1 MEISEEDLQLINA
14 LQIAPRI
21 SWSDAAGI
29 LGVHATTLAARWER
43 LKASGAAWSTAH
55 LMGDPKQ
62 MCLALVDVDCQMSS
76 RAAVTAALAAI
87 PEVVT
92 VEEAASNRDLMLT
105 VITPTLAQFSDI
117 VLEQL
122 KEIPGLTKYQT
133 ALCTRLH
140 SGGYAW
146 RLNVLDKSQMA
157 ALQALAGPEA
167 SGTAPAG
174 NQGAPLPRSHLD
186 LIPFLARDGRAAAAD
201 IARALG
207 RSPATVQRQLNRVL
221 AGQVLSFRCEIAQ
234 KYSGYPVSCQ
244 WFANVPPGQHEAAA
258 AELRSFRNV
267 RLTASTTGRT
277 NFVILMWLHSLAEVL
292 NAEQALQQ
300 RIPGIELVESVVV
313 LKTAKRVGWMLN
325 PGFHRDRGRGGA
337 RCGAGTDG
345 VDGFLPDG
353 RRPGCVPA
361 QLLRCGTA
369 RHRRVPGKTPDFGA
383 AAAGNWAGALHSVS
397 RRFTSSASATSRAS
411 GASRAGARRP

>member
-1 MEISEEDLQLINA
+1 MDVSEEDLQLINA

-29 LGVHATTLAARWER
+29 LGAHATTLAARWDR

-55 LMGDPKQ
+55 LIGDPKQ
-62 MCLALVDVDCQMSS
+62 MCLALVDVDCEMAL
-76 RAAVTAALAAI
+76 RDDVTAALAAI

-105 VITPTLAQFSDI
+105 VITPTLAHYSGRVMPQFR
-117 VLEQL
+117 
-122 KEIPGLTKYQT
+122 KIPGLAKYQT
-133 ALCTRLH
+133 SLCTRLH

-167 SGTAPAG
+167 SGPATTG
-174 NQGAPLPRSHLD
+174 NQGAPLPPSHLD

-221 AGQVLSFRCEIAQ
+221 SSGLLSFRCEMAQ
-234 KYSGYPVSCQ
+234 KYSGYPVTCQ

-258 AELRSFRNV
+258 AELRSFRNI
-267 RLTASTTGRT
+267 RLSASTTGRT
-277 NFVILMWLHSLAEVL
+277 NFVILMWLHSLADVL
-292 NAEQALQQ
+292 NAEQALQL
-300 RIPGIELVESVVV
+300 RIPGIQLVESAVV
-313 LKTAKRVGWMLN
+313 LNAAKRVGWMLN
-325 PGFHRDRGRGGA
+325 PDSTATGA
-337 RCGAGTDG
+337 
-345 VDGFLPDG
+345 VV
-353 RRPGCVPA
+353 VPA
-361 QLLRCGTA
+361 AELAPTA
-369 RHRRVPGKTPDFGA
+369 
-383 AAAGNWAGALHSVS
+383 
-397 RRFTSSASATSRAS
+397 
-411 GASRAGARRP
+411 

>member
-1 MEISEEDLQLINA
+1 MEISEEDLKLINA
-14 LQIAPRI
+14 LQVAPRI

-43 LKASGAAWSTAH
+43 LRASGAAWSTAH

-62 MCLALVDVDCQMSS
+62 MCLALVDVDCDMRL
-76 RAAVTAALAAI
+76 RAEVTAALAAI

-105 VITPTLAQFSDI
+105 VITPTLARFSDI
-117 VLEQL
+117 VVEQL

-146 RLNVLDKSQMA
+146 RLNVLDKSQLA

-167 SGTAPAG
+167 AGPATPA
-174 NQGAPLPRSHLD
+174 NQGAPLPQSHLD

-221 AGQVLSFRCEIAQ
+221 ASRVLSFRCEIAQ
-234 KYSGYPVSCQ
+234 KYSGFPVSCQ

-300 RIPGIELVESVVV
+300 RIPGIHLVESVVV
-313 LKTAKRVGWMLN
+313 LNTAKRVGWMLN
-325 PGFHRDRGRGGA
+325 PDSTATGA
-337 RCGAGTDG
+337 
-345 VDGFLPDG
+345 VV
-353 RRPGCVPA
+353 VPA
-361 QLLRCGTA
+361 AELAPT
-369 RHRRVPGKTPDFGA
+369 T
-383 AAAGNWAGALHSVS
+383 
-397 RRFTSSASATSRAS
+397 
-411 GASRAGARRP
+411 

>member
-1 MEISEEDLQLINA
+1 MDGGGPVEISEEDLQLINA

-43 LKASGAAWSTAH
+43 LRASGAAWSTAH

-62 MCLALVDVDCQMSS
+62 MCLALVDVDCEMRL
-76 RAAVTAALAAI
+76 RAEVTAALAAI

-167 SGTAPAG
+167 AG
-174 NQGAPLPRSHLD
+174 
-186 LIPFLARDGRAAAAD
+186 
-201 IARALG
+201 
-207 RSPATVQRQLNRVL
+207 PATGR
-221 AGQVLSFRCEIAQ
+221 E
-234 KYSGYPVSCQ
+234 
-244 WFANVPPGQHEAAA
+244 PGCAAA
-258 AELRSFRNV
+258 AEPPGPDPVPGQGRARGGCGHRPRPGTQPGHGPTPAEPGAGQPGSLVPVRN
-267 RLTASTTGRT
+267 R
-277 NFVILMWLHSLAEVL
+277 AEVL
-292 NAEQALQQ
+292 GVSGDLPVVRQ
-300 RIPGIELVESVVV
+300 RS
-313 LKTAKRVGWMLN
+313 
-325 PGFHRDRGRGGA
+325 
-337 RCGAGTDG
+337 AG
-345 VDGFLPDG
+345 
-353 RRPGCVPA
+353 PA
-361 QLLRCGTA
+361 
-369 RHRRVPGKTPDFGA
+369 
-383 AAAGNWAGALHSVS
+383 
-397 RRFTSSASATSRAS
+397 
-411 GASRAGARRP
+411 

>member
-62 MCLALVDVDCQMSS
+62 MCLALVDVDCEMKS

-105 VITPTLAQFSDI
+105 VITPTLAQFSDV

-146 RLNVLDKSQMA
+146 RLNVLDKAQMA

-174 NQGAPLPRSHLD
+174 NQGGPLPRSHLD

-221 AGQVLSFRCEIAQ
+221 ASHVLSFRCEIAQ
-234 KYSGYPVSCQ
+234 KYSGYPVTCQ
-244 WFANVPPGQHEAAA
+244 WLANVPPGRHEAAA
-258 AELRSFRNV
+258 AELRNFRNI

-277 NFVILMWLHSLAEVL
+277 NFVILMWLHSLADVM
-292 NAEQALQQ
+292 NAEQALQL
-300 RIPGIELVESVVV
+300 RIPGIQLVESVVV
-313 LKTAKRVGWMLN
+313 LNSAKRVGWMLN
-325 PGFHRDRGRGGA
+325 PDSTATGA
-337 RCGAGTDG
+337 
-345 VDGFLPDG
+345 VV
-353 RRPGCVPA
+353 VPA
-361 QLLRCGTA
+361 AELAPTA
-369 RHRRVPGKTPDFGA
+369 
-383 AAAGNWAGALHSVS
+383 
-397 RRFTSSASATSRAS
+397 
-411 GASRAGARRP
+411 

>member
-1 MEISEEDLQLINA
+1 VAISEEDLQLINA

-62 MCLALVDVDCQMSS
+62 MCLALVDVDCKMSS

-105 VITPTLAQFSDI
+105 VITPTLAQFSDV

-122 KEIPGLTKYQT
+122 KGIPGLTKYQT

-146 RLNVLDKSQMA
+146 RLNVLDKAQMA

-167 SGTAPAG
+167 SGAPAG

-221 AGQVLSFRCEIAQ
+221 ASQVLSFRCEIAQ
-234 KYSGYPVSCQ
+234 KYSGYPVTCQ
-244 WFANVPPGQHEAAA
+244 WFVNVPPGQHEAAA
-258 AELRSFRNV
+258 AELRSFRNI

-277 NFVILMWLHSLAEVL
+277 NFVILMWLHSLADVL
-292 NAEQALQQ
+292 NAEQALQL
-300 RIPGIELVESVVV
+300 RIPGIQLVESVVV
-313 LKTAKRVGWMLN
+313 LNSAKRVGWMLN
-325 PGFHRDRGRGGA
+325 PDSTATGA
-337 RCGAGTDG
+337 
-345 VDGFLPDG
+345 VV
-353 RRPGCVPA
+353 VPA
-361 QLLRCGTA
+361 AELAPTA
-369 RHRRVPGKTPDFGA
+369 
-383 AAAGNWAGALHSVS
+383 
-397 RRFTSSASATSRAS
+397 
-411 GASRAGARRP
+411 

>member
-1 MEISEEDLQLINA
+1 MEISEEDLQLVNA

-29 LGVHATTLAARWER
+29 LGAHATTLAARWDR
-43 LKASGAAWSTAH
+43 LRASGAAWSTAH

-62 MCLALVDVDCQMSS
+62 MCLALVDVDCEMTL
-76 RAAVTAALAAI
+76 RADVTAALAAI

-105 VITPTLAQFSDI
+105 VITPTLAHFSDV
-117 VLEQL
+117 VLERL

-133 ALCTRLH
+133 SLCTRLH

-146 RLNVLDKSQMA
+146 RLNVLDKAQMA

-167 SGTAPAG
+167 SGPATAG
-174 NQGAPLPRSHLD
+174 QGAPLPPSHLE

-221 AGQVLSFRCEIAQ
+221 ASQVLSFRCEIAQ

-267 RLTASTTGRT
+267 RLSASTTGRT
-277 NFVILMWLHSLAEVL
+277 NFVILMWLHSLADVM
-292 NAEQALQQ
+292 NAEQALQL
-300 RIPGIELVESVVV
+300 RIPGIELMESVVV
-313 LKTAKRVGWMLN
+313 LNSAKRVGWMLN
-325 PGFHRDRGRGGA
+325 PDSTATGA
-337 RCGAGTDG
+337 
-345 VDGFLPDG
+345 VV
-353 RRPGCVPA
+353 VPA
-361 QLLRCGTA
+361 AETA
-369 RHRRVPGKTPDFGA
+369 PKV
-383 AAAGNWAGALHSVS
+383 
-397 RRFTSSASATSRAS
+397 
-411 GASRAGARRP
+411 

>member
-1 MEISEEDLQLINA
+1 MELNEEDLQLVNA

-21 SWSDAAGI
+21 SWSDAGRI
-29 LGVHATTLAARWER
+29 LGVHPTTLAARWER
-43 LKASGAAWSTAH
+43 LKDSGAAWSTAH

-62 MCLALVDVDCQMSS
+62 MCLALVDVDCEM
-76 RAAVTAALAAI
+76 AARTQVTAALAAI

-105 VITPTLAQFSDI
+105 VITPTLARFSDT
-117 VLEQL
+117 VLGQL
-122 KEIPGLTKYQT
+122 KKIPGLVKYQT

-146 RLNVLDKSQMA
+146 RLNVLDKAQMA

-167 SGTAPAG
+167 AGAAPVK
-174 NQGAPLPRSHLD
+174 QGAPLPQSHLD

-207 RSPATVQRQLNRVL
+207 RTPATVQRQLNRLL
-221 AGQVLSFRCEIAQ
+221 ASQVLSFRCEIAQ
-234 KYSGYPVSCQ
+234 KYSGYPVTCQ
-244 WFANVPPGQHEAAA
+244 WFANVPPGGHEAAA

-277 NFVILMWLHSLAEVL
+277 NFVIIMWLHSLADVM

-313 LKTAKRVGWMLN
+313 LNSAKRVGWMLN
-325 PGFHRDRGRGGA
+325 PDSTA
-337 RCGAGTDG
+337 SGT
-345 VDGFLPDG
+345 VV
-353 RRPGCVPA
+353 VPA
-361 QLLRCGTA
+361 ADLAPT
-369 RHRRVPGKTPDFGA
+369 V
-383 AAAGNWAGALHSVS
+383 
-397 RRFTSSASATSRAS
+397 
-411 GASRAGARRP
+411 

>member
-1 MEISEEDLQLINA
+1 MEISEEDLKLINA

-55 LMGDPKQ
+55 LMGDPQQ
-62 MCLALVDVDCQMSS
+62 MCLALVDVDCEMKL
-76 RAAVTAALAAI
+76 RADVTAALAAI

-105 VITPTLAQFSDI
+105 VITPTLARFSEI
-117 VLEQL
+117 VVERL
-122 KEIPGLTKYQT
+122 KEIPGLVKYQT

-146 RLNVLDKSQMA
+146 RLNVLDRSQLA

-167 SGTAPAG
+167 SGPAPAG
-174 NQGAPLPRSHLD
+174 NQGAPLPQSHLD

-221 AGQVLSFRCEIAQ
+221 ASRVLSFRCEIAQ
-234 KYSGYPVSCQ
+234 KYSGFPVSCQ

-277 NFVILMWLHSLAEVL
+277 NFVILMWLHSLADVL

-313 LKTAKRVGWMLN
+313 LNTAKRVGWMLN
-325 PGFHRDRGRGGA
+325 PDSTA
-337 RCGAGTDG
+337 TGT
-345 VDGFLPDG
+345 VV
-353 RRPGCVPA
+353 VPA
-361 QLLRCGTA
+361 AELAPT
-369 RHRRVPGKTPDFGA
+369 T
-383 AAAGNWAGALHSVS
+383 
-397 RRFTSSASATSRAS
+397 
-411 GASRAGARRP
+411 

>member
-43 LKASGAAWSTAH
+43 LRASGAAWSTAH

-62 MCLALVDVDCQMSS
+62 MCLALVDVDCEMRL
-76 RAAVTAALAAI
+76 RAEVTAALAAI

-105 VITPTLAQFSDI
+105 VITPTLSQVSDI
-117 VLEQL
+117 VVEQL

-146 RLNVLDKSQMA
+146 RLNVLDRSQLA

-167 SGTAPAG
+167 AGPATAA
-174 NQGAPLPRSHLD
+174 NQGAPLPQRHLD
-186 LIPFLARDGRAAAAD
+186 LIPFLAMDGRAAAAD

-221 AGQVLSFRCEIAQ
+221 ASRVLSFRCEIAQ
-234 KYSGYPVSCQ
+234 KYSGFPVSCQ

-258 AELRSFRNV
+258 AELRSFRSV

-313 LKTAKRVGWMLN
+313 LNTAKRVGWMLN
-325 PGFHRDRGRGGA
+325 PDSTATGA
-337 RCGAGTDG
+337 
-345 VDGFLPDG
+345 VV
-353 RRPGCVPA
+353 VPA
-361 QLLRCGTA
+361 AELAPTA
-369 RHRRVPGKTPDFGA
+369 
-383 AAAGNWAGALHSVS
+383 
-397 RRFTSSASATSRAS
+397 
-411 GASRAGARRP
+411 

>member
-1 MEISEEDLQLINA
+1 MEISEEDLQLVNA

-29 LGVHATTLAARWER
+29 LGAHATTLAARWDR
-43 LKASGAAWSTAH
+43 LRASGAAWSTAH

-62 MCLALVDVDCQMSS
+62 MCLALVDVDCEMTL
-76 RAAVTAALAAI
+76 RADVTAALAAI

-105 VITPTLAQFSDI
+105 VITPTLAHFSDV
-117 VLEQL
+117 VLERL

-133 ALCTRLH
+133 SLCTRLH

-146 RLNVLDKSQMA
+146 RLNVLDKAQMA

-167 SGTAPAG
+167 SDPATAG
-174 NQGAPLPRSHLD
+174 QGAPLPPSHLE

-221 AGQVLSFRCEIAQ
+221 ASQVLSFRCEIAQ

-267 RLTASTTGRT
+267 RLSASTTGRT
-277 NFVILMWLHSLAEVL
+277 NFVILMWLHSLADVM
-292 NAEQALQQ
+292 NAEQALQL
-300 RIPGIELVESVVV
+300 RIPGIELMESVVV
-313 LKTAKRVGWMLN
+313 LNSAKRVGWMLN
-325 PGFHRDRGRGGA
+325 PDSTATGA
-337 RCGAGTDG
+337 
-345 VDGFLPDG
+345 VV
-353 RRPGCVPA
+353 VPA
-361 QLLRCGTA
+361 AETA
-369 RHRRVPGKTPDFGA
+369 PKV
-383 AAAGNWAGALHSVS
+383 
-397 RRFTSSASATSRAS
+397 
-411 GASRAGARRP
+411 

>member
-1 MEISEEDLQLINA
+1 VEISEEDLKLINA

-43 LKASGAAWSTAH
+43 LRASGAAWSTAH

-62 MCLALVDVDCQMSS
+62 MCLALVDVDCEMRL
-76 RAAVTAALAAI
+76 RAEVTAALAAI

-105 VITPTLAQFSDI
+105 VITPTLARFSDI
-117 VLEQL
+117 VVEQL

-146 RLNVLDKSQMA
+146 RLNVLDRSQLA

-167 SGTAPAG
+167 AGPATAA
-174 NQGAPLPRSHLD
+174 NQGAPLPQSHLD

-221 AGQVLSFRCEIAQ
+221 ASRVLSFRCEIAQ
-234 KYSGYPVSCQ
+234 KYSGFPVSCQ

-300 RIPGIELVESVVV
+300 RIPGIELMESVVV
-313 LKTAKRVGWMLN
+313 LNTAKRVGWMLN
-325 PGFHRDRGRGGA
+325 PDSTA
-337 RCGAGTDG
+337 TGT
-345 VDGFLPDG
+345 VV
-353 RRPGCVPA
+353 VPA
-361 QLLRCGTA
+361 AELAPTA
-369 RHRRVPGKTPDFGA
+369 
-383 AAAGNWAGALHSVS
+383 
-397 RRFTSSASATSRAS
+397 
-411 GASRAGARRP
+411 